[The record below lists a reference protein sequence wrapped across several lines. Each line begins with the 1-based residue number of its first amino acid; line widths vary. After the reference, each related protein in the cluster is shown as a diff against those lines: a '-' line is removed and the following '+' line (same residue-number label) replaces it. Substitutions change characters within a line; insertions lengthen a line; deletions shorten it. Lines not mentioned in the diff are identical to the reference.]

1 MIKNI
6 AALFVFLLSL
16 SPATAQTVRVEV
28 DAARPVRPINPWLY
42 GINTAN
48 WDESL
53 FPGRTGEMLLKSDRD
68 AIARIKAS
76 GTTLL
81 KYPGGN
87 QADRYVW
94 NSPANPVTEMDTD
107 EYIALCREVGAEPF
121 ITINFNESPDL
132 AAAWVRYCNIQR
144 GYGVKLWEV
153 GDEQWGWW
161 AKGHAPPEEYAK
173 KYVSFVQAMKAVD
186 PTIKVATNV
195 PLGAHPENWTE
206 RVLRAAG
213 DYVDMLTY
221 TYFPQKGGE
230 ENDDSLFATTGKFR
244 ALHQQLLADVRRV
257 MGAERAKSLLTINVG
272 YNSVNTGPGPQT
284 IQLANALWVADMLG
298 AMAELGTDIG
308 CLWALH
314 NQYPPRGGDF
324 GYLSSDG
331 RNTPRY
337 TYFVFPMFVNL
348 FGSEVLQVSGS
359 GEPVSV
365 YASRTGKALTIALIN
380 KQKKASNLVEVTLN
394 NFAPHARAEAWIL
407 DEKHRNERLPDVS
420 TPSGRFEVK
429 VPPYAFM
436 MIRLLERDSILPPP
450 NRALH
455 AIATASSSSPL
466 NALWGPGTFSAAS
479 AIDGNADTRWRS
491 GVKMAKLE
499 EDPDWLQLSWKRSE
513 EIGLVRILWGENHG
527 TDYQLQVSQD
537 GTTWR
542 AIREVRGG
550 TGGVE
555 HHEIVP
561 PVKTRFLRFK
571 GVKGTTGARG
581 GSPYAIREL
590 EVFSPRP

>member
-1 MIKNI
+1 MKNI
-6 AALFVFLLSL
+6 SLSLFFLLSV
-16 SPATAQTVRVEV
+16 STTIAQTVHVEV

-53 FPGRTGEMLLKSDRD
+53 FPGRSGEILLTSDRD
-68 AIARIKAS
+68 AIAKIKAS

-94 NSPANPVTEMDTD
+94 NSPDNPATEMDTD
-107 EYIALCREVGAEPF
+107 EYIAFCRETGAEPF
-121 ITINFNESPDL
+121 ITINFNESPEL
-132 AAAWVRYCNIQR
+132 AADWVQYCNLQR

-173 KYVSFVQAMKAVD
+173 KYISFVKAMKSVD

-195 PLGAHPENWTE
+195 PLGSHPENWTE

-213 DYVDMLTY
+213 EYVDMLTY
-221 TYFPQKGGE
+221 TYFPQNGGK
-230 ENDDSLFATTGKFR
+230 ENDDSLFATTSSFR
-244 ALHQQLLADVRRV
+244 ALHQQLVDEVERV
-257 MGAERAKSLLTINVG
+257 VGPEKAKQLLTINVG

-284 IQLANALWVADMLG
+284 IQLVNALWVADMLG
-298 AMAELGTDIG
+298 TMAELGTDIG

-331 RNTPRY
+331 RNTPRF

-348 FGSEVLQVSGS
+348 FGSEVLRVTGAN
-359 GEPVSV
+359 GPVSV
-365 YASRTGKALTIALIN
+365 YASRTGKTLTLALIN
-380 KQKKASNLVEVTLN
+380 KQRRATIPVEIALSHFN
-394 NFAPHARAEAWIL
+394 PHPKAEAWIL
-407 DEKHRNERLPDVS
+407 DEKRQNERLPDLS
-420 TPSGRFEVK
+420 IPAAQFDVK
-429 VPPYAFM
+429 VPPYALM
-436 MIRLLERDSILPPP
+436 MVRLLERDSLLPSP
-450 NRALH
+450 NLARG
-455 AIATASSSSPL
+455 AIATASSFSPL
-466 NALWGPGTFSAAS
+466 NALWGPGTFTPSS
-479 AIDGNADTRWRS
+479 AIDGNTDTRWRA
-491 GVKMAKLE
+491 GVKMTKDEA
-499 EDPDWLQLSWKRSE
+499 DPDWLQLSWKRSE

-571 GVKGTTGARG
+571 GVKGTTGPRG